1 MNRHL
6 RPVAGLCFC
15 AGILFSGYLL
25 VPAPGVDARSDV
37 RRPAASLQAV
47 APAIT
52 ISAVRAPVPISIT
65 PHSAFFIE
73 ESQQVA
79 ASKETIVGESREKVE
94 NTDSSIMA
102 ARTMIEADGYKNVS
116 ALIKTR
122 DGVWTGIALRGA
134 TQVAIAVDANGNV
147 SAR

>member
-6 RPVAGLCFC
+6 RPVVGLCVC

-25 VPAPGVDARSDV
+25 VPAPGVDARSNV
-37 RRPAASLQAV
+37 RRAVASLQAV

-52 ISAVRAPVPISIT
+52 ISAVRAPVPLLIT

-73 ESQQVA
+73 ESQQA
-79 ASKETIVGESREKVE
+79 AVSKETIVGESREKVE

-134 TQVAIAVDANGNV
+134 TQVAIVVDANGNV
-147 SAR
+147 STR